1 MEEVKPVDQI
11 SARCSASGGSFILE
25 QRMESFLYAQSLF
38 IFIPVVQQIEREIA
52 DLEVTGASPVGD
64 VVDGDALLRQLLS
77 DEI

>member
-1 MEEVKPVDQI
+1 MEP
-11 SARCSASGGSFILE
+11 
-25 QRMESFLYAQSLF
+25 FLYAQALL

-64 VVDGDALLRQLLS
+64 VEDGDALLRQLLS